1 MKDRSHDLAM
11 AEIFRADPSYAQELM
26 DDLRLDGRPDE
37 LAILFR
43 QIALGAALDLELGD
57 AG

>member
-1 MKDRSHDLAM
+1 M